1 MQATFEGDD
10 IFYPVSKTPALLTF
24 NLEMTREDEWKEDGS
39 ERQEGSSG
47 EASEEKFCASE
58 NEENGKGR
66 DLFIVS
72 MMKTRISV
80 LKARCG
86 EGGCTCLGC
95 LEDNCFMNDVIVV
108 AESRTVTLGK
118 GVFCSTD
125 IAQLISHFSVMHTAF
140 STPLLKLFYN
150 KE

>member
-24 NLEMTREDEWKEDGS
+24 HMEMTREDDWKEDES

-47 EASEEKFCASE
+47 EGSEEKFCSSK
-58 NEENGKGR
+58 NQENGKGQ

-80 LKARCG
+80 LKARGG

-108 AESRTVTLGK
+108 AESSTVTLGK
-118 GVFCSTD
+118 GVFC
-125 IAQLISHFSVMHTAF
+125 
-140 STPLLKLFYN
+140 
-150 KE
+150 

>member
-1 MQATFEGDD
+1 MQTLHKSSKETEPTMQATFEGGD

-24 NLEMTREDEWKEDGS
+24 NMEMTREDDWKEDES

-47 EASEEKFCASE
+47 EKFCSS
-58 NEENGKGR
+58 ENGKVQ

-80 LKARCG
+80 LKARGG

-108 AESRTVTLGK
+108 AESRTTVTLGK
-118 GVFCSTD
+118 GVFC
-125 IAQLISHFSVMHTAF
+125 
-140 STPLLKLFYN
+140 
-150 KE
+150 